1 MRVATCAILVLVLIV
16 SAGCRRQAPP
26 PPPVVATEP
35 AAPAAAQP
43 VVAPSAPPV
52 VEAVAEIPAYPGAS
66 QVTRKLTSNKGGFAK
81 VEEVKLHSADAIA
94 PIKAFY
100 SSAITAGGWQVTA
113 SKDKPNEAQWKLTK
127 GTATVEI
134 ELDARTAGGV
144 DISIERKDR

>member
-1 MRVATCAILVLVLIV
+1 MRVATCAVLVLVLVV

-26 PPPVVATEP
+26 PVVAAEP
-35 AAPAAAQP
+35 AAPPVSQPPVAP
-43 VVAPSAPPV
+43 VVPLV
-52 VEAVAEIPAYPGAS
+52 VEAVAEIPAYPGAT

-100 SSAITAGGWQVTA
+100 ASAITAGGWQVTA
-113 SKDKPNEAQWKLTK
+113 SKDKPDEAQWKLTK
-127 GTATVEI
+127 GTAMAEI
-134 ELDARTAGGV
+134 ELDAKTAGGV